1 MLLAED
7 NRARLRLL
15 LVGTATLIVLAVG
28 LLGASRERATAAL
41 GDPLA
46 PPPPNVILIMT
57 DDQPASTVTPVA
69 MPNLTQLM
77 IAQGSSFND
86 YVVTTPLC
94 CPSRATTVT
103 GEYGHNNGVLR
114 NDYADLIGKSNVLPA
129 WLQRAGYNTAHI
141 GKFMN
146 GYGSF
151 AGGQAEVAPG
161 WDLWFT
167 QFENKA
173 FYNWKA
179 SKNGKTVTYGEEDSD
194 HLTEVTNKRA
204 TIWTKKL
211 AKKPEPFYMQLDYY
225 APHGANGRDRRCLAG
240 PVPAPR
246 DEGLFDSQ
254 PLPEPPNFNEAD
266 VSDKPDFI
274 KNRPLIGPVTLE
286 QTTRRYRCT
295 LESLRSVD
303 RGIGKIY
310 RKVERQGELD
320 RTVFIFTSD
329 NGYFFG
335 EHRID
340 RAKEQPYDENLR
352 MPLTILAPPAYR
364 GGAPAVP
371 SVDGLAANIDLAPT
385 ILDLADADPC
395 RRSGKCRQMDGRS
408 LMPLLDGS
416 GGWPAGREVLIELN
430 DCRYRGIRSERQM
443 YFEHGSGPLP
453 TNAKC
458 MPTAVEHYDLDDDP
472 YQLENIY
479 PAPRRSP
486 DGKLELELQQRMA
499 TLGLCA
505 GIAGRDPVPDSG
517 TYCG

>member
-1 MLLAED
+1 MLLAD
-7 NRARLRLL
+7 HNRARLSRL
-15 LVGTATLIVLAVG
+15 VAGATVVAAIAAG
-28 LLGASRERATAAL
+28 LLGVSRERATAAP

-57 DDQPASTVTPVA
+57 DDQPASTVTPA
-69 MPNLTQLM
+69 TMPNLTQLM
-77 IAQGSSFND
+77 IAQGSSFSD

-103 GEYGHNNGVLR
+103 GQYGHNNGVLR
-114 NDYADLIGKSNVLPA
+114 NAYADLIGKSNVLPI

-173 FYNWKA
+173 YYDWKA
-179 SKNGKTVTYGEEDSD
+179 SKNGKTVSYGVEDSD
-194 HLTEVTNKRA
+194 YLTEVTNRRA
-204 TIWTKKL
+204 AIWTRKL
-211 AKKPEPFYMQLDYY
+211 VKKPEPFYMQLDYY
-225 APHGANGRDRRCLAG
+225 APHGAGGRDRRCLLG

-246 DEGLFDSQ
+246 DEGLFDSW
-254 PLPEPPNFNEAD
+254 PLPQPPNFNEAD

-274 KNRPLIGPVTLE
+274 KNRPLIGPAKLE

-303 RGIGKIY
+303 RGIGRIY
-310 RKVERQGELD
+310 RKVQSQGELG

-340 RAKEQPYDENLR
+340 RAKEQPYEENLR

-364 GGAPAVP
+364 GNAPV
-371 SVDGLAANIDLAPT
+371 VGNVGGLAANIDLAPT
-385 ILDLADADPC
+385 ILDLAGAEPC
-395 RRSGKCRQMDGRS
+395 RSTKKCRRMDGRS
-408 LMPLLDGS
+408 LMPLLDGT
-416 GGWPAGREVLIELN
+416 GGWPAGRGVLIELS
-430 DCRYRGIRSERQM
+430 DCQYRGIRTRRQM
-443 YFEHGSGPLP
+443 YFEHGAGPLP

-458 MPTAVEHYDLDDDP
+458 KPTAVEHYDLDDDP

-505 GIAGRDPVPDSG
+505 GIAGRDPLPAG
-517 TYCG
+517 RHYCE